1 MEIQISEQT
10 ATDVNGV
17 VSIIGYYVTFIN
29 KNKKK
34 IINDSDLFPVGSD
47 VDVRI
52 GQLKKLLKNHFDAQ
66 V

>member
-10 ATDVNGV
+10 SVDANGV
-17 VSIIGYYVTFIN
+17 VSVIGYYVTFIN